1 MTNEI
6 DSMQNVRDHFDKDA
20 MTWRELY
27 HNQYRANNKVLI
39 DRKNYSMTFLSKYL
53 NTDLRILDA
62 GCGAGE
68 VSLEAVRRGC
78 FVHGIDLSEKMIHL
92 CNQTFSKIGIDRTR
106 YHFTVEDITKGNL
119 PVDSYN
125 GILAIGF
132 LEYQKDELKAL
143 RIFHRTLR
151 SKGILICTGP
161 IKTRITNLFGLGIT
175 IENNFSKAFIRN
187 PHMIN
192 MYSLSRF
199 RKLLESSGFTL
210 IDYKRHGYA
219 DFYLLIWLSR
229 LIRRDLVSPKLSLML
244 HGGLTKISK
253 IFPIDQFA
261 NDIIVVA
268 RKE

>member
-6 DSMQNVRDHFDKDA
+6 ESMQNVREYFDKDSLR
-20 MTWRELY
+20 WRELY
-27 HNQYRANNKVLI
+27 YDKYYASNKVLN
-39 DRKNYSMTFLSKYL
+39 DRKNYSITFLSKYL
-53 NTDLRILDA
+53 KPDSRILDA

-68 VSLEAVRRGC
+68 VSLDAVRRGYS
-78 FVHGIDLSEKMIHL
+78 VHGIDISEKMIHL
-92 CNQTFSKIGIDRTR
+92 CNQTFSKIGIDSTR
-106 YHFTVEDITKGNL
+106 YQFTVDDITKGNI
-119 PVDSYN
+119 PNNSYD

-132 LEYQKDELKAL
+132 LEYQKDELKTL
-143 RIFHRTLR
+143 KILHNTLR

-175 IENNFSKAFIRN
+175 IENNFSRAYIRN

-199 RKLLESSGFTL
+199 RKLLESSGFTF

-219 DFYLLIWLSR
+219 DFYQLIWLSR
-229 LIRRDLVSPKLSLML
+229 LIRKELVTPKRSLML
-244 HGGLTKISK
+244 HNGLTKISK

-268 RKE
+268 RKD